1 MVCGGPDL
9 NDLIEATLLR
19 NKWNVFYSGL
29 TWGNGFVFNLG
40 QFFRYLVC
48 FNF

>member
-1 MVCGGPDL
+1 MACGGPDL

-29 TWGNGFVFNLG
+29 TWGTGMTDGGSDVTG
-40 QFFRYLVC
+40 V
-48 FNF
+48 

>member
-19 NKWNVFYSGL
+19 NKFYSGL
-29 TWGNGFVFNLG
+29 AWGTGMTDGGSDVTG
-40 QFFRYLVC
+40 V
-48 FNF
+48 